1 NPNPCM
7 TDWRKY
13 SQKLK
18 STVC

>member
-1 NPNPCM
+1 CM